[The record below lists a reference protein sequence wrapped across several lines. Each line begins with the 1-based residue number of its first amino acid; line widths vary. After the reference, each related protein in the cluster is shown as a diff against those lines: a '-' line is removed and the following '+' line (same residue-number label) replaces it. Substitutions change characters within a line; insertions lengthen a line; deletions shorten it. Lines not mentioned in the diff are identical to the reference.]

1 MKTSTTASNGPNLNK
16 GSIMSTT
23 STATPKVWATR
34 REVAKLACVLHDKG
48 ASPSQ
53 AVAWLEGLD
62 YVVKGKHIKYQDL
75 WLAMTTLDEYFT
87 NEE

>member
-1 MKTSTTASNGPNLNK
+1 MRTSTTASNGPNLNK

-34 REVAKLACVLHDKG
+34 REVAKLACVLRDKG

-53 AVAWLEGLD
+53 AVTWLEGLG

-75 WLAMTTLDEYFT
+75 WLAMTTLDEYFVDK
-87 NEE
+87 E

>member
-1 MKTSTTASNGPNLNK
+1 
-16 GSIMSTT
+16 MSTT

-34 REVAKLACVLHDKG
+34 REVAKLACVLYDKG

-75 WLAMTTLDEYFT
+75 WLAMTTLDEYFMD
-87 NEE
+87 EE

>member
-1 MKTSTTASNGPNLNK
+1 
-16 GSIMSTT
+16 MSTT

-48 ASPSQ
+48 VSPSQ
-53 AVAWLEGLD
+53 AVAWLESLD
-62 YVVKGKHIKYQDL
+62 FVVKGKHIKYQDL

-87 NEE
+87 DKE

>member
-1 MKTSTTASNGPNLNK
+1 
-16 GSIMSTT
+16 MSTT

-34 REVAKLACVLHDKG
+34 LEVAKLACVLHDKG

-75 WLAMTTLDEYFT
+75 WLAMTTLDEYFMD
-87 NEE
+87 EE

>member
-1 MKTSTTASNGPNLNK
+1 
-16 GSIMSTT
+16 MSTT

-53 AVAWLEGLD
+53 AVAWLKGLN
-62 YVVKGKHIKYQDL
+62 YVVKGKHIKYEDL
-75 WLAMTTLDEYFT
+75 WLAMTTLDEYFMD
-87 NEE
+87 EE

>member
-16 GSIMSTT
+16 GPTMSTT

-34 REVAKLACVLHDKG
+34 REVAKLACVLYDKG

-87 NEE
+87 DEE

>member
-1 MKTSTTASNGPNLNK
+1 
-16 GSIMSTT
+16 MSTT

-34 REVAKLACVLHDKG
+34 REVAKLACVLYDKG

-75 WLAMTTLDEYFT
+75 WLAMTTLDEYYFMD
-87 NEE
+87 EE